1 MNNQLKQLAK
11 EVSFVYDETEDYI
24 EIYSKSNPFV
34 SLISFFGEHDTTV
47 KCRVDDDD
55 LYYSRDFHDFDSA
68 WKCLMLLDWTTRE
81 IAKKVRDQN
90 RNLFGGLMP

>member
-1 MNNQLKQLAK
+1 MKNQLKQVAK
-11 EVSFVYDETEDYI
+11 DAGFTYEETGDFI

-34 SLISFFGEHDTTV
+34 SLISFFGEHDITV
-47 KCRVDDDD
+47 KCRVDDND

-68 WKCLMLLDWTTRE
+68 WKFLLMLDWTTRE

-90 RNLFGGLMP
+90 RILFGGLMP